1 MREGGGGKKWK
12 KPAWE
17 RSTVMVLSCNVEQ
30 NDSLNL
36 NSQAWPM
43 AKVGILFLNR
53 KPLPA
58 TPRLPQA
65 MSLPF
70 CDAMA

>member
-1 MREGGGGKKWK
+1 
-12 KPAWE
+12 
-17 RSTVMVLSCNVEQ
+17 
-30 NDSLNL
+30 
-36 NSQAWPM
+36 M

-70 CDAMA
+70 CDAIDGLICPSLSTSFALVLAYLLAT